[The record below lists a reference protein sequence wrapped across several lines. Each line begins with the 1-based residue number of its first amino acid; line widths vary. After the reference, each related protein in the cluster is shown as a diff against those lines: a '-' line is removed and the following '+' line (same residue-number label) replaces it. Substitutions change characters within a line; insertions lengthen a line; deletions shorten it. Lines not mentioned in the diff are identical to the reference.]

1 MNEVIKEESNDY
13 MEKKSIENQGYF
25 CKNFFL
31 FDDKLIWNKIR
42 NVRAYF
48 NNISFD
54 KFDYYS
60 NHFVINSII
69 ISDSWENSQTI
80 NLINCLNYYS
90 KKKIVYK

>member
-1 MNEVIKEESNDY
+1 MIIWKRNLLKIKAIFA
-13 MEKKSIENQGYF
+13 KI
-25 CKNFFL
+25 FFY
-31 FDDKLIWNKIR
+31 LIWNKIR